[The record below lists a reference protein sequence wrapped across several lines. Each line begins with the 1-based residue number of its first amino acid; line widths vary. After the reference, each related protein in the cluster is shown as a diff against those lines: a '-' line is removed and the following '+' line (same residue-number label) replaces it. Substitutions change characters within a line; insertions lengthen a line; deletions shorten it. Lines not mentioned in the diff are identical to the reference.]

1 MRLLTCA
8 LQLPAERRALPP
20 AELVSHAGDTEFEG
34 TDWDL
39 QRQRQRQGMD
49 YAQSQAAIAAL
60 QKHADALPALR
71 EQEAANIQTLVDTS
85 VAARLDGLQ
94 QQQQEQ
100 LLQMREQQQVLQ
112 QQVQSQQQQLQ
123 AQAAQ
128 QQALQQQQMQAQY
141 EANGRQTQAQQQA
154 LQRQAVQH
162 HLDACW
168 AQSQEQQLQQQQQQ
182 YGGWQ
187 QQEDWWSSD
196 QQELPAGTSLPY
208 GASAFNNG
216 VWKKGKQLFFGP
228 VTGGD
233 IVTLRCD
240 TNWNGWS
247 GCYGSLAHNVSI
259 NGRSKW
265 CTSPLG
271 CWARAQL
278 ASLSQLALTIYMDR
292 SRISAQASLDWAE
305 GSHPQSVTCPAD
317 AHNGGTRATQPMP
330 TLVVHERRSRCP
342 LYDGARA
349 SRQYDTGWY
358 TADAHTD
365 ERRSLCP
372 H

>member
-1 MRLLTCA
+1 MP
-8 LQLPAERRALPP
+8 Q
-20 AELVSHAGDTEFEG
+20 
-34 TDWDL
+34 
-39 QRQRQRQGMD
+39 
-49 YAQSQAAIAAL
+49 
-60 QKHADALPALR
+60 
-71 EQEAANIQTLVDTS
+71 QTQT
-85 VAARLDGLQ
+85 
-94 QQQQEQ
+94 
-100 LLQMREQQQVLQ
+100 
-112 QQVQSQQQQLQ
+112 
-123 AQAAQ
+123 Q
-128 QQALQQQQMQAQY
+128 QQALQQQV
-141 EANGRQTQAQQQA
+141 
-154 LQRQAVQH
+154 VQH
-162 HLDACW
+162 HLGACW
-168 AQSQEQQLQQQQQQ
+168 AQSQEQQLLAQALPHD
-182 YGGWQ
+182 WQ
-187 QQEDWWSSD
+187 
-196 QQELPAGTSLPY
+196 LPGFPPGTSLAL
-208 GASAFNNG
+208 GEATFRNG
-216 VWKKGKQLFFGP
+216 VWKKDNQLFFGP

-247 GCYGSLAHNVSI
+247 GCYGSLAHNASI